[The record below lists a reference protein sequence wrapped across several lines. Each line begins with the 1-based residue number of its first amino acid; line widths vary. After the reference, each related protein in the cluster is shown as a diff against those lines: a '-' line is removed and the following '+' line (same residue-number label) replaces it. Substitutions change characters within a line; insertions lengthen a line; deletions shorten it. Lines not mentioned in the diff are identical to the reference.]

1 MDRSSSPLRHSQ
13 LREAPTSNSGITYEP
28 YTARNS
34 PQSQVHVLD
43 REHTHP
49 TASISTPKTPTS
61 SLAISP
67 PPYPSL
73 LPPPPIPPTRPPIK
87 PFPTKKSHLL
97 FPSTVMHPTQHPHS
111 IHDALGL
118 PKSENEEVYTAC
130 PKRQTVRSMTRYTH
144 PTSWISMWGTG
155 STRWQNP
162 LSACHHLL

>member
-13 LREAPTSNSGITYEP
+13 LREAPKSNSGITYEP

-34 PQSQVHVLD
+34 PQNQVHVLD
-43 REHTHP
+43 REHP
-49 TASISTPKTPTS
+49 SNSINLHSQDPTS

-67 PPYPSL
+67 PTYPSL
-73 LPPPPIPPTRPPIK
+73 P
-87 PFPTKKSHLL
+87 SHLHDL
-97 FPSTVMHPTQHPHS
+97 LSSSSPPKRAIFFSPRLSCIQHNPPS

-130 PKRQTVRSMTRYTH
+130 PKRQTVGSMTWYTH
-144 PTSWISMWGTG
+144 STSWISMRGTG

-162 LSACHHLL
+162 LSACHH